1 MLLWEANGRKSPP
14 AMVIQKSRLVMG
26 VKKLFSVIPA
36 RVLGNISLKFAGG
49 AQLYLENTTKNPANF
64 DLNFE

>member
-1 MLLWEANGRKSPP
+1 MLLWEATGRKSPP

-36 RVLGNISLKFAGG
+36 RVLGNISLKSAGG
-49 AQLYLENTTKNPANF
+49 AVIYG
-64 DLNFE
+64 